1 MIENKFPGKDITT
14 EDLKTKF
21 PLCKKKNK
29 SHKTIISID
38 GLKIGADKNLILF
51 AGPNMV
57 ESYKLMTSVS
67 KELLK
72 NKLIFVR
79 GVLSSHLLFL
89 IDLNIIMKL
98 ERKV

>member
-1 MIENKFPGKDITT
+1 M
-14 EDLKTKF
+14 
-21 PLCKKKNK
+21 
-29 SHKTIISID
+29 
-38 GLKIGADKNLILF
+38 KIGADKNLILF

-79 GVLSSHLLFL
+79 GGAFKPLTFPYRSKHYYETREKGLEFLAYIRKNISVKLLQ
-89 IDLNIIMKL
+89 K
-98 ERKV
+98 